1 MSYYVAKKNR
11 CPNCSSCKTCQHTTY
26 ISYNLTKKCNS
37 DCSNCEPTNCGT
49 CEPTNCM
56 SPFTLTFA
64 TTSSKQNDIRSS
76 IQVYKTETQQDNN
89 PNVVEQKGSGN
100 IKKRGSGGNS
110 YASYLAKK
118 RGGLISCCNNNNN
131 NITLQSLLFP

>member
-11 CPNCSSCKTCQHTTY
+11 CPNCSSCNDY
-26 ISYNLTKKCNS
+26 DPS
-37 DCSNCEPTNCGT
+37 NCGT

-56 SPFTLTFA
+56 SPFTLIFA
-64 TTSSKQNDIRSS
+64 TTSSNQNDIRSS
-76 IQVYKTETQQDNN
+76 IQVYKTEIQQDNN
-89 PNVVEQKGSGN
+89 PFVVQKKGRGN

-118 RGGLISCCNNNNN
+118 RGGLISCC
-131 NITLQSLLFP
+131 